1 MCTFCIILLGLL
13 NPPFS
18 PHAVILIPFSTVLR
32 LPGDGSNTLYGIRVL
47 WHLLTYF
54 RRLVFVHGCR
64 LSPKEPA
71 GGTERRLATRQAYFK
86 IWQQGSEKRYAIL

>member
-1 MCTFCIILLGLL
+1 MHFLYYIAGSFESI
-13 NPPFS
+13 FS
-18 PHAVILIPFSTVLR
+18 PHAAILIPFSTVLR
-32 LPGDGSNTLYGIRVL
+32 LPSDGSNTLYGIRVL

-54 RRLVFVHGCR
+54 RRLVFAHGCK